1 MEINNLLRGRDVLIV
16 EDEVLIALDVERI
29 VLACGAN
36 ACQIVRGAHARNLPI
51 VEGNSNHVIIVDHR
65 SFNEVTTDL
74 ALLVE
79 SYGSAIVL
87 TTTGEK
93 PKDLAA
99 NQRISIVQ
107 KPFADADILK
117 ALIEQS
123 RHQRP
128 TAGMAST

>member
-1 MEINNLLRGRDVLIV
+1 MEIDSLLSGRDVLIV

-29 VLACGAN
+29 ALECGAN
-36 ACQIVRGAHARNLPI
+36 ACQIVRGVHALSLSIEEVNA
-51 VEGNSNHVIIVDHR
+51 NNVIIIDDR
-65 SFNEVTTDL
+65 SFHEHSAVFT
-74 ALLVE
+74 LLVQ
-79 SYGSAIVL
+79 SYGGSVIL

-93 PKDLAA
+93 QQQLAG
-99 NQRISIVQ
+99 NERISIVQ
-107 KPFADADILK
+107 KPFADADIIA